1 MCIGFQLLVLH
12 QYARTLCVCVDFS
25 DLLLCVPCSLRLPI
39 AHISCTSMARYLN
52 AFSTL
57 CHFFC
62 LSISFSRSFF
72 ISNVFRWTVLF
83 YSKQNIFFSIRPFFA
98 WQFRSLSNF
107 FLSLLLLL
115 LLSDRT
121 NFLRLNSPNTMI
133 DHGFGVLCVFQ
144 VTYFCTPTDDNNK
157 QRKFFLSPRFC
168 MSTVQHNVVKI
179 SQFIHWMLSYFR
191 LVACCFY
198 FSDQYNERN

>member
-12 QYARTLCVCVDFS
+12 QYARTRCVCDFS
-25 DLLLCVPCSLRLPI
+25 DLLLCVPFSLRLPI

-83 YSKQNIFFSIRPFFA
+83 YSKQNIFSPFGRFLPDNFEVYRIFFCHYCCCCCCPIEPIFFAPQFAKHNDRSWIWCVMRFPSHILLYTNRRQQQTKKWIVFSLSSFLYVNSSTQCCQNQPIYPLNVELFSIGCM
-98 WQFRSLSNF
+98 
-107 FLSLLLLL
+107 LLLL
-115 LLSDRT
+115 
-121 NFLRLNSPNTMI
+121 
-133 DHGFGVLCVFQ
+133 
-144 VTYFCTPTDDNNK
+144 
-157 QRKFFLSPRFC
+157 
-168 MSTVQHNVVKI
+168 
-179 SQFIHWMLSYFR
+179 FR
-191 LVACCFY
+191 
-198 FSDQYNERN
+198 SI